1 MANAHTV
8 WDKKDSEVPKDH
20 EMFTS
25 QGGQS
30 AQGVLRP
37 VKGPNKQAAQD
48 DPDYLK
54 KMMADQQ
61 QQGIA
66 TDNKFEDAIYIY
78 KNGYKIGD
86 GPFMDANAKAENKK
100 FLEELKEGVV
110 PNALEPVLK
119 EKFGA
124 NASEMAVNIV
134 DKKDED
140 YVAPKPQKPKFQ
152 AFKGNAHSMVSV
164 LDADAKEDMDASF
177 DTVKAER
184 VQFDAKSPN
193 TRIQIILIG
202 GKKEAVKVNLSTTV
216 LQIYGHVKAVS
227 GYDGKFS
234 LMAGFPPKHLK
245 DPTATVESEKLQG
258 SRVQQKK
265 L

>member
-1 MANAHTV
+1 MANVNTV
-8 WDKKDSEVPKDH
+8 WDNKDTGVPKDH

-25 QGGQS
+25 QGKSSGT
-30 AQGVLRP
+30 GVLRP
-37 VKGPNKQAAQD
+37 TKGPNKKAAQD

-54 KMMADQQ
+54 KMMANQQ
-61 QQGIA
+61 QQGLS

-86 GPFMDANAKAENKK
+86 GPFMDANEKAENKK

-110 PNALEPVLK
+110 PSALEPVLK

-124 NASEMAVNIV
+124 NANEMAVNIV
-134 DKKDED
+134 DKKGED
-140 YVAPKPQKPKFQ
+140 YVPPKPQKPQFE
-152 AFKGNAHSMVSV
+152 AFKGDAHSMVS
-164 LDADAKEDMDASF
+164 DHDAKQDMDASF
-177 DTVKAER
+177 DSVKPER
-184 VQFDAKSPN
+184 VAFDASSPN

-234 LMAGFPPKHLK
+234 LMAGFPPKHLN
-245 DPTATVESEKLQG
+245 DPAATVESEKLQG

>member
-1 MANAHTV
+1 MANISTV
-8 WDKKDSEVPKDH
+8 WDNKGSDVPKDH

-25 QGGQS
+25 QGKSSGT
-30 AQGVLRP
+30 GVLRP
-37 VKGPNKQAAQD
+37 VKGPNKKAAQD

-54 KMMADQQ
+54 KMMANQQ
-61 QQGIA
+61 AQGLT

-86 GPFMDANAKAENKK
+86 GPFMDANAKAENRK

-124 NASEMAVNIV
+124 NAAEMAVNIV
-134 DKKDED
+134 DKKNED
-140 YVAPKPQKPKFQ
+140 YVPPKPQKPKFE
-152 AFKGNAHSMVSV
+152 AFKGDAHSMVSE
-164 LDADAKEDMDASF
+164 ADAKEDLDASF
-177 DTVKAER
+177 DNVQPAKI
-184 VQFDAKSPN
+184 QFDAKSPN
-193 TRIQIILIG
+193 SRIQIIYIG
-202 GKKEAVKVNLSTTV
+202 GKKEALKVNLTTTV

-227 GYDGKFS
+227 GYDGQFS
-234 LMAGFPPKHLK
+234 LMAGFPPVHLK
-245 DPTATVESEKLQG
+245 DPNATVESENLKG
-258 SRVQQKK
+258 ARVQQKK

>member
-1 MANAHTV
+1 MANISTV
-8 WDKKDSEVPKDH
+8 WDKKKSDVPKDH

-30 AQGVLRP
+30 GTGVLRP

-48 DPDYLK
+48 DPDYLR
-54 KMMADQQ
+54 KMMANQQ
-61 QQGIA
+61 QQGIT

-134 DKKDED
+134 DKKNED
-140 YVAPKPQKPKFQ
+140 YVPPKPQKPKFQ
-152 AFKGNAHSMVSV
+152 AFKGDAHSMISES
-164 LDADAKEDMDASF
+164 DSKQDMDASF
-177 DTVKAER
+177 DSVKPER
-184 VQFDAKSPN
+184 VEFDASSPN

-202 GKKEAVKVNLSTTV
+202 GKKEAVKINLSTTI
-216 LQIYGHVKAVS
+216 LQLYGHVKALS
-227 GYDGKFS
+227 DS
-234 LMAGFPPKHLK
+234 LSF
-245 DPTATVESEKLQG
+245 
-258 SRVQQKK
+258 RVMWV
-265 L
+265 LASI